1 MEKEL
6 LFEIKAN
13 TQSVNIKEL
22 NEKGSILDI
31 TLAGKVSGKTTG
43 IIMTTHNMVMKA
55 DGSVEDDLR
64 SMIFTNDGPIRVT
77 GKAMGKLVPHGPDPT
92 IEKIEENLT
101 FNTPSPKLAY
111 LNTTKVWAEATY
123 NIATGEYSGK
133 VYTLK

>member
-77 GKAMGKLVPHGPDPT
+77 GKAIGKLVPHGQ
-92 IEKIEENLT
+92 
-101 FNTPSPKLAY
+101 TPRSKKSRK
-111 LNTTKVWAEATY
+111 T
-123 NIATGEYSGK
+123 
-133 VYTLK
+133 